1 VVCEPMFNPIIV
13 STLITLLAMLGVIG
27 QYKEILILKSSY
39 YLYIGIALAI
49 IYLIVRRTH
58 SIKKW
63 ADRLVVLSST
73 LFVVQM
79 STSYVYNHWKMTSLI
94 SAYSIM
100 KILLVLL
107 TLTAVYIN
115 FAYVRAEQTYKKKRG
130 NQRIKSEPKK
140 PLMELLREL
149 RRREKEEEEKN
160 SVTFTLG
167 YSAENED
174 V

>member
-1 VVCEPMFNPIIV
+1 MFNPFIV
-13 STLITLLAMLGVIG
+13 SVLATTLATLGVAG
-27 QYKEILILKSSY
+27 QYKELLILKSSH

-58 SIKKW
+58 SINKW

-79 STSYVYNHWKMTSLI
+79 GTSYIYFNWKMTSLI

-115 FAYVRAEQTYKKKRG
+115 FAYIRAEQSYKKKRG

-140 PLMELLREL
+140 PIMEQLKEL
-149 RRREKEEEEKN
+149 RRRE
-160 SVTFTLG
+160 
-167 YSAENED
+167 D
-174 V
+174 

>member
-1 VVCEPMFNPIIV
+1 MFNPFIV
-13 STLITLLAMLGVIG
+13 SVLVTALATLGVVG
-27 QYKEILILKSSY
+27 QYKELLILKSSY

-79 STSYVYNHWKMTSLI
+79 GTSYIYFNWKMTSLI

-115 FAYVRAEQTYKKKRG
+115 FAYIRAEQSYKKKRG

-140 PLMELLREL
+140 PIMEQLREL
-149 RRREKEEEEKN
+149 RRREDHEEEKKN
-160 SVTFTLG
+160 VTFTLG